1 MFNPFTAWTDH
12 NLNIIAEGASV
23 GFKVLEEA
31 SRPNKWI
38 LRKVLRTAFIGN
50 QSRA

>member
-23 GFKVLEEA
+23 GFKVIRRSFKA
-31 SRPNKWI
+31 
-38 LRKVLRTAFIGN
+38 
-50 QSRA
+50 Q